1 MSEAHQERAQGNWWL
16 MVRQILSQRKGPM
29 NQPVPAEAQ
38 WQLSPHVMSKSGEP
52 LPSPPADQCPHPLQ
66 FVARGANQ
74 HGTWKKCNLCLKQL
88 KYQKYSLSNPPPAKR
103 NQTKKNVTKETYVST
118 GPPVA
123 MTPMAAPGTPGA
135 CPTSMVEIQTVLA
148 EQTQH
153 MANTA
158 ASSMSQ
164 AVGPVMEAIH
174 QLSMNQQVLQQMVM
188 NQQEFLDR
196 VARGQSVSTMPVP
209 VPIHGGMISDE
220 EEMGEASDGW
230 VHPRP
235 TQ

>member
-1 MSEAHQERAQGNWWL
+1 MAVVSSCDVQEWGASAISTSR
-16 MVRQILSQRKGPM
+16 
-29 NQPVPAEAQ
+29 PVSSSPAVC
-38 WQLSPHVMSKSGEP
+38 STG
-52 LPSPPADQCPHPLQ
+52 
-66 FVARGANQ
+66 GNQ
-74 HGTWKKCNLCLKQL
+74 HGTWKKCSLCLKQL

-164 AVGPVMEAIH
+164 AVGPVMEAIQ